1 MKNIYGIKGETM
13 EKGKKVTVKLT
24 KLQKS
29 IIYSA
34 LTELN
39 DTLSDHQI
47 PNDVWTDSGESMK
60 EIDKAIS
67 DLYKQLEANEK

>member
-1 MKNIYGIKGETM
+1 MKK
-13 EKGKKVTVKLT
+13 EKKATVKLT

-39 DTLSDHQI
+39 EMLSDHQI